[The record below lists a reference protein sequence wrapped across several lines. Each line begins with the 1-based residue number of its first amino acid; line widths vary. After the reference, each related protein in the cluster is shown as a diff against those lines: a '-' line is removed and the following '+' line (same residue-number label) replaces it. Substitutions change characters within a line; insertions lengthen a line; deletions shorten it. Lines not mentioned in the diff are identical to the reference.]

1 MSISFPLRIVERNPT
16 ISSLR
21 DWQTDEKEISEWC
34 LVPRSS
40 PTNQQSCLSRFFSPP
55 VFVPIQTRQRSDY
68 YYSDIWKIKQWPSVL
83 FVLTSHRRRTE
94 GGENSHQYNEI
105 NQYLITLIMLRIML
119 ENFIEA
125 NFKSAIFQW
134 IWCHVNLCLGENRL
148 VSRFTWEFTIILGRP
163 TSPRAWCG
171 ASPAN
176 WAEFPDSLGRSYN
189 ITELIINID
198 CGSVK
203 YFHS

>member
-55 VFVPIQTRQRSDY
+55 VFVPIQTQLLGQRGSGYDY

-134 IWCHVNLCLGENRL
+134 IWCHLNFCLGENRL
-148 VSRFTWEFTIILGRP
+148 VSRFSPKFTIIFQHP
-163 TSPRAWCG
+163 TYPRAWCF
-171 ASPAN
+171 S
-176 WAEFPDSLGRSYN
+176 S
-189 ITELIINID
+189 
-198 CGSVK
+198 
-203 YFHS
+203 